1 MANDEILREVGPV
14 DVNSAGELVSKV
26 GVHNQ
31 ARRLIKSV
39 AENFPPE
46 LVAAGSRRRLAGR
59 SATLD
64 LSEVTD
70 AAKDAFP
77 DFTELLSAAVR
88 GSEERPEKQVVN
100 VVCRSESGRSFRGI
114 LPYDE
119 LSKSK
124 AAYTEGVKNGTVI
137 FNSDDPEAQKT
148 ALGEAQRQIVALEK
162 QLEDGGKPAEPE
174 PTPPPFEGYDEVKA
188 NDLIDAVNAGEY
200 DLPTLFAIRAAE
212 PKPDGKGRSTVEEA
226 VQAKIDAAEA
236 ALKPSSDDSGS
247 GD

>member
-1 MANDEILREVGPV
+1 MAADEILRDVGPV

-31 ARRLIKSV
+31 AKRLIKQV

-59 SATLD
+59 SGTLD

-88 GSEERPEKQVVN
+88 GSEERPETMVVN

-114 LPYDE
+114 LPYEE

-137 FNSDDPEAQKT
+137 FNSDDPQAQKT
-148 ALGEAQRQIVALEK
+148 ALSEAQRTIAALEK
-162 QLEDGGKPAEPE
+162 RLEDAGGEPE
-174 PTPPPFEGYDEVKA
+174 EVETPEPFEGYEAAKA
-188 NDLIDAVNAGEY
+188 PDLIAAINDGEY
-200 DLPTLFAIRAAE
+200 DLQTLFAIRTAE
-212 PKPDGKGRSTVEEA
+212 QEGKERSTVEEA
-226 VQAKIDAAEA
+226 IDAKIEAAEA
-236 ALKPSSDDSGS
+236 ALKPDSS
-247 GD
+247 GDGDNSGD